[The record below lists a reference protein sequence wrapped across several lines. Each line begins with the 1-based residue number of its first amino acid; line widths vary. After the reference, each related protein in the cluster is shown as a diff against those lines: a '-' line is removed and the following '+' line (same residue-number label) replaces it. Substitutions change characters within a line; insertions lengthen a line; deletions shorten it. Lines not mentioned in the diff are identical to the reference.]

1 MKRDLASVL
10 ADLKNSKKPGLL
22 LLSGDDLQ
30 VKQAAKAILDLL
42 VPKDQRGFNFEPFDG
57 RSAPWDQIEA
67 ALMTPPFFPGRK
79 VIWVENAPYFFS
91 REQKSELGEKVFQL
105 WTEGNKDEA
114 AKLLIDLLVVEG
126 WTQAQ
131 WERLETASTGA
142 LETLLD
148 ANGADDR
155 TEVESLIDYC
165 KSRGLDL
172 EKRRSAEGHRLF
184 ELIERG
190 VPDFAFLIL
199 TAVQVDRRTRLY
211 KKFEEI
217 DAVLHLGL
225 ERDRT
230 GKVSREQLLE
240 FVNDRLRA
248 ARKTLEPQ
256 AREMLLM
263 RCGTDLR
270 ALDQELSKLFLYA
283 GDRAAIRPADISEI
297 FTDQGQGWVFDLTRA
312 IADRDASAALSELA
326 RLLAQG
332 EHPLKLLATI
342 ASDMR
347 RLLVARQLLD
357 SELRTRWKRGMTYQQ
372 FQQSVLRQGAPLVNR
387 NPYADYLCF
396 QRADNFSI
404 AALRT
409 AMERIYEADLSLK
422 SSASMQRL
430 VMERLIIGMCLGTRL
445 PPVRRKIRTPL

>member
-131 WERLETASTGA
+131 WERWDPASTGA

-165 KSRGLDL
+165 KSRGVDL

-248 ARKTLEPQ
+248 ARKTLESQ

>member
-1 MKRDLASVL
+1 
-10 ADLKNSKKPGLL
+10 
-22 LLSGDDLQ
+22 
-30 VKQAAKAILDLL
+30 LL

-131 WERLETASTGA
+131 WERWDPASTGA

-248 ARKTLEPQ
+248 ARKTLESQ

-270 ALDQELSKLFLYA
+270 ALDQELSKLILYA

>member
-67 ALMTPPFFPGRK
+67 SLMTPPFFPGRK

-248 ARKTLEPQ
+248 ARKTLESQ

-270 ALDQELSKLFLYA
+270 ALDQELSKLILYA